1 MKAAVLHPPF
11 GPGKAASGEHGVVHR
26 PRTVEASHLH
36 IQRFR
41 PDFGKRDDGD
51 AKLQPQLVADPAGR
65 CLEGVL
71 KRLEDL
77 GCSAVGVFDGDG
89 GAVPAEH
96 EGMVSAAQC
105 IHDGGDHRRPGHVD
119 GLVAA
124 RRNRLAGI
132 DDVAQAKHPIG
143 GQAFVNLRLH
153 HPAEVGKGRQGGEIE
168 V

>member
-77 GCSAVGVFDGDG
+77 GCSAVESAHPRVAPHHL
-89 GAVPAEH
+89 AVETATAAPSPPNTKGWFLPPSAFMTAEITAAPA
-96 EGMVSAAQC
+96 MLTA
-105 IHDGGDHRRPGHVD
+105 
-119 GLVAA
+119 L
-124 RRNRLAGI
+124 
-132 DDVAQAKHPIG
+132 
-143 GQAFVNLRLH
+143 
-153 HPAEVGKGRQGGEIE
+153 
-168 V
+168 